1 MAEELSDR
9 QKEAMQLMWE
19 GVQQVTIC
27 EKLSIKGGELYRWTK
42 TRAWIDEWRE
52 RVLSSLELDSMQA
65 VAELK
70 RLALQS
76 ESDAVRLKALNSWL
90 DRAGMVGE
98 ADRAD
103 VNLQVNFANIETS
116 DYAE

>member
-1 MAEELSDR
+1 MAEELTTK

-19 GVQQVTIC
+19 GCQQKTIC
-27 EKLSIKGGELYRWTK
+27 QKLELKGGELYAWTK

-52 RVLSSLELDSMQA
+52 RVLSDLEINSPTA
-65 VAELK
+65 VKELQ
-70 RLALQS
+70 RLALEGES
-76 ESDAVRLKALNSWL
+76 EAVRLKALNSWL

-103 VNLQVNFANIETS
+103 VNLQVNFNNIELS
-116 DYAE
+116 EFAE